1 MHFVLESTSFRSY
14 GEIPQRHTCD
24 GEDVSPPLSWRG
36 TPPGTLS
43 LALIVDDPD
52 APDPKSPQMVWVHWV
67 VYNLP
72 VGLEAL
78 AEGASGNLPSSAV
91 EGINGF
97 HGPGWRGP
105 CPPIGRHR
113 YFHKLYAL
121 DCLLEPVGGITKPD
135 LERLMIT
142 HVLAKAELVGTYR
155 RFDQPG

>member
-1 MHFVLESTSFRSY
+1 MDFVLESTSFRSY

-72 VGLEAL
+72 VGLDAI
-78 AEGASGNLPSSAV
+78 AEGASGSRPSKGSTIFTGGAGADRVRRSADTGTSTSCMPSIVSSSRSARLPS
-91 EGINGF
+91 
-97 HGPGWRGP
+97 
-105 CPPIGRHR
+105 PISSG
-113 YFHKLYAL
+113 
-121 DCLLEPVGGITKPD
+121 
-135 LERLMIT
+135 
-142 HVLAKAELVGTYR
+142 
-155 RFDQPG
+155 